1 MANWTTVFEM
11 GEKAPDGSDVCLAVW
26 LRQWFAGTG
35 DGHISREGEVLLAAD
50 EEAQAYYDEAM
61 EKMAKETS
69 YE

>member
-1 MANWTTVFEM
+1 MAKKKARIV
-11 GEKAPDGSDVCLAVW
+11 EKQGAITPNGRDAVLQ
-26 LRQWFAGTG
+26 LRK
-35 DGHISREGEVLLAAD
+35 GEVLLAAD

>member
-1 MANWTTVFEM
+1 MAKKKARIV
-11 GEKAPDGSDVCLAVW
+11 EKQGAITPNGRDAV
-26 LRQWFAGTG
+26 LQL
-35 DGHISREGEVLLAAD
+35 REGEVLLAAD